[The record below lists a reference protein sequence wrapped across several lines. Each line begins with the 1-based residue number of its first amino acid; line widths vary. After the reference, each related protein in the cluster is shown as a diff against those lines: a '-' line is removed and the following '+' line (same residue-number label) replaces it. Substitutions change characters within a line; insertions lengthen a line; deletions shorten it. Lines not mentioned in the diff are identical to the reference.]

1 MSTLDWVLL
10 AAVGLSLL
18 VGAWR
23 GLVYELLSVLGWVA
37 SFFVAQW
44 LAPAVALRLPLDAW
58 GDSARYAAAFALVF
72 VLAVFAAGLLSAL
85 LRKLVAVVGLRPVD
99 RLLGAAF
106 GLVRGLVLL
115 LALTVVVEMTQIKTA
130 PWWQEAAVTPWL
142 SATLSGLKP
151 ALPERFARY
160 LP

>member
-1 MSTLDWVLL
+1 MTTLDWILL
-10 AAVGLSLL
+10 AIVGLSAL
-18 VGAWR
+18 VGLWR

-37 SFFVAQW
+37 AFFAAQW
-44 LAPAVALRLPLDAW
+44 LAPAVAHRLPLDSLA
-58 GDSARYAAAFALVF
+58 DSARYAAAFALVF
-72 VLAVFAAGLLSAL
+72 VLAVFAAGLVSAL

-99 RLLGAAF
+99 RVLGTAF
-106 GLVRGLVLL
+106 GLVRGLVVL

-130 PWWQEAAVTPWL
+130 PWWQEAAATPWL
-142 SATLSGLKP
+142 SVTLAGLKP